1 MTKYLVLL
9 IFILGLLGLGL
20 GFFCGFAIFG
30 GTINLIIL
38 LLVSSF
44 FLGAKKE
51 GLIISLTLAFFYDL
65 YLYSF
70 FGLSIIAVLSI
81 YFLLSFLESKISQRP
96 GYLLVLVSVFLASIV
111 FDLFVLGGLSIEG
124 KLDFF
129 YLLLYNI
136 LPSALIN
143 LILTLP
149 FYILA
154 RKIISLLKLYR
165 VIEPQ
170 EKKILVGF

>member
-1 MTKYLVLL
+1 MARYLVLI
-9 IFILGLLGLGL
+9 IFVLGSLGLSF
-20 GFFCGFAIFG
+20 GFFCGFTIFG

-38 LLVSSF
+38 MLVSSF

-51 GLIISLTLAFFYDL
+51 GLIISLVLAFFYDL

-70 FGLSIIAVLSI
+70 FSLAIIAVLLI
-81 YFLLSFLESKISQRP
+81 YFLLSFLESKIAQKP
-96 GYLLVLVSVFLASIV
+96 GYLLVLASVFLASIV
-111 FDLFVLGGLSIEG
+111 FDLFVLGGLSVRD
-124 KLDFF
+124 KLDFL
-129 YLLLYNI
+129 YILTYNI

-170 EKKILVGF
+170 EKKYE